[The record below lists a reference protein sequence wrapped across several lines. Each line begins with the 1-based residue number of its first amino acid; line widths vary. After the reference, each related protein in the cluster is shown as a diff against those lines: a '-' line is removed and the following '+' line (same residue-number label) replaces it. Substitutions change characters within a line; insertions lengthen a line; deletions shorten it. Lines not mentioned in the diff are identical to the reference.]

1 MLSPRGGGSGK
12 QKGGGA
18 ADAAGADN
26 GGGGEDGTG
35 GTVDKGEVSRKRGR
49 IARCSSQ
56 WLDTRTFATTAECV
70 AALKEDGREVW
81 ATDLDPVGHASGQGA
96 EWGFSRGVTFD
107 GDRRTR
113 HPWARTLPA
122 VCRRTACVS

>member
-18 ADAAGADN
+18 ADAAGADDGAGAEE
-26 GGGGEDGTG
+26 GGGAVP

-56 WLDTRTFATTAECV
+56 WLDTRTFATTGECV

-81 ATDLDPVGHASGQGA
+81 ATDLDPVG
-96 EWGFSRGVTFD
+96 R
-107 GDRRTR
+107 
-113 HPWARTLPA
+113 
-122 VCRRTACVS
+122 